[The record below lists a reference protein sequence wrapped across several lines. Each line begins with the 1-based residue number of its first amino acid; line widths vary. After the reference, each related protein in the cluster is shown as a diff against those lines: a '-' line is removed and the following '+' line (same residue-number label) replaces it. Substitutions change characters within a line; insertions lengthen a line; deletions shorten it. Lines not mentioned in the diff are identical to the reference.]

1 MIFHFTTRKGP
12 VDFQLWRRNIT
23 KSLNRFIQ
31 QVSYKQWFLRI
42 TLSTGIISTV
52 STMSQPEKCL
62 ESFYSALDRVV
73 EEPETVKAWPN
84 LLRERFGAAF
94 HHVLCGFLD
103 LHVPAAAGIMG
114 PHPLNFDID
123 VCVCRKLSSELCQDR
138 LTAVCERVCVC
149 TSRGWSVTEPGVSVK
164 HHRSPSVTTNTAM

>member
-1 MIFHFTTRKGP
+1 MRKWP
-12 VDFQLWRRNIT
+12 VDFQLWKRDIT
-23 KSLNRFIQ
+23 KSLCRFIQ
-31 QVSYKQWFLRI
+31 QGPYIQWFLHI
-42 TLSTGIISTV
+42 TISTRIISTV
-52 STMSQPEKCL
+52 STLSQPEKCL

-114 PHPLNFDID
+114 PHPLNFDIA
-123 VCVCRKLSSELCQDR
+123 VCVCRKLSSTLCQDR
-138 LTAVCERVCVC
+138 LTAVCERVCAPAEVEA
-149 TSRGWSVTEPGVSVK
+149 SQSQVSV
-164 HHRSPSVTTNTAM
+164 

>member
-1 MIFHFTTRKGP
+1 MGARGARGILCQCRS
-12 VDFQLWRRNIT
+12 QLLIKYDNVPHHALMSNNAWEGWRDSGILYTVCDEAPGRSAVTI
-23 KSLNRFIQ
+23 
-31 QVSYKQWFLRI
+31 RI
-42 TLSTGIISTV
+42 NHRAGAV
-52 STMSQPEKCL
+52 CRPEKCL

-114 PHPLNFDID
+114 PHPLNFDIA
-123 VCVCRKLSSELCQDR
+123 VCVCRKLSSTLCQDR
-138 LTAVCERVCVC
+138 LTAVCERVCAPAEVEA
-149 TSRGWSVTEPGVSVK
+149 SQSQVSV
-164 HHRSPSVTTNTAM
+164 